1 MVFFLS
7 LLPDKNLNLMPDKNF
22 LMALL
27 LFFFIF
33 FTKETISM
41 NAATLMAKL
50 CISLDPYL

>member
-27 LFFFIF
+27 LFFIF